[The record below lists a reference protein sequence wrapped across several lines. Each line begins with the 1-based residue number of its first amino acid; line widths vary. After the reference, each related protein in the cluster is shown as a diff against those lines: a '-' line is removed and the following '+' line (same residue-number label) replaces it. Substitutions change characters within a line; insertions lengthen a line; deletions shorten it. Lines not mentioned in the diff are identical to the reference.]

1 MEMPAPTATT
11 RSGGWPHP
19 GDPGSGPQGRW
30 TTADVKRRTLKFKD
44 AWWTVLLVDPVAAPL
59 VAFIANYTPIT
70 PNAITVTSLLLG
82 LASAAAFWLHTWP
95 WLIAGAVLFHL
106 SFILDCMDG
115 KVARLKGNGSA
126 TGGLLDFT
134 CDQIRMLAATLGL
147 FGGQFQATGQARYLY
162 AGVVTIF
169 LDALRYMDSM
179 QIGKVRRDMSLSL
192 LASRERVSDA
202 ADSLEQVRQLL
213 GGADAPAIEQ
223 LVDAALEEARTS
235 LTTWSRV
242 ATRLGEDPDEN
253 RVGGLEPETVGTS
266 PIPSAELAM
275 NIETSTG
282 FNRRVPWYP
291 TFRDWMLRHR
301 IRTHLVSGIE
311 FQMFVFII
319 GPLSNQ
325 VLPVMIVAGAG
336 LFGFELVIMVKLGMA
351 MREFARLNATTRAL
365 ADRLEDV
372 TASLDPDGTLR
383 RSGGSRSGR
392 ERA

>member
-1 MEMPAPTATT
+1 MPAQTPTT
-11 RSGGWPHP
+11 RSGGWPEP
-19 GDPGSGPQGRW
+19 GDPGSGRQGRW

-59 VAFIANYTPIT
+59 VAFIANYTAVT

-95 WLIAGAVLFHL
+95 WLVAGAVLFHL
-106 SFILDCMDG
+106 SFTLDCLDG

-126 TGGLLDFT
+126 IGGLLDFT

-169 LDALRYMDSM
+169 LDALRYMNSM
-179 QIGKVRRDMSLSL
+179 QIGKVWRDMSLSL
-192 LASRERVSDA
+192 QASRERVSDA
-202 ADSLEQVRQLL
+202 ADSLKQVRRLR
-213 GGADAPAIEQ
+213 GGAAPADEQ
-223 LVDAALEEARTS
+223 LVDATLKEARTS
-235 LTTWSRV
+235 LTTASRIS
-242 ATRLGEDPDEN
+242 TRLGDDPDDN
-253 RVGGLEPETVGTS
+253 RVGGLEPETVRTS
-266 PIPSAELAM
+266 PVPSAERAV

-291 TFRDWMLRHR
+291 AFRHWMLRHR

-319 GPLSNQ
+319 GPLINQ
-325 VLPVMIVAGAG
+325 VLPVMIVAGVG

-351 MREFARLNATTRAL
+351 LREFTRLNAATGAL
-365 ADRLEDV
+365 AARLEDV
-372 TASLDPDGTLR
+372 TARLDPDGTLR
-383 RSGGSRSGR
+383 REVAAS
-392 ERA
+392 